1 MTTDKKTTTF
11 GDKLKMQYAMLP
23 IRGINLLLK
32 LLYRFRI
39 EGRENVPEDG
49 PVIILYSEPSLLTT
63 LLEASVTPTFFGKLY
78 LDGKVL
84 NLVGE
89 ELWNIEFFRKNFDSV
104 APTVPSQPH
113 GGGLLGLGLLEA
125 INYLNRGGVF
135 LTNPDGDMARDGRP
149 MPMGRGAAW
158 VGLHTAAPM
167 VPIVPAIS
175 LYDTWPP
182 WKFLPSLR
190 GRVIQR
196 VGKPFKVAEEP
207 VRSVGEEAVAKANA
221 RIAAE
226 IERLTYGPGGVAE
239 WAGPPKK
246 NGKPLEEPADLL
258 RAAADQVVV
267 AESPPVVG
275 AGDGNGSMISNWKRG
290 LPLLLWRCPVCLTND
305 ALLYKH
311 RRFGPDRLRC
321 QACDTRW
328 TVHRE
333 YGKDFRLKVVE
344 GPPDLLDLDMALTTW
359 YDEMK
364 RDFQPSPIPASGLD
378 LEPGE
383 EVYLRTGGV
392 KLVPYRSNP
401 LFDSWT
407 GREPPKDRV
416 LRRSEA
422 GQYGT
427 LGVGELLLT
436 NRRLVWEGPEGGL
449 DFWLKHFTD
458 VTLRLFFQM
467 KINYEA
473 TPYRFEFAEDTGL
486 KWLTYVATVVQEPA
500 AEMGRQVTLSRY

>member
-1 MTTDKKTTTF
+1 MTTQATMTF

-23 IRGINLLLK
+23 IRAINLLLK
-32 LLYRFRI
+32 VLYRFRI
-39 EGRENVPEDG
+39 EGKENVPKDG

-63 LLEASVTPTFFGKLY
+63 LLEAAVTPTFFSKLY
-78 LDGKVL
+78 LEGKVL

-89 ELWNIEFFRKNFDSV
+89 ELWSIEFFRKNFDSV

-125 INYLNRGGVF
+125 LEYLKRGGVF

-158 VGLHTAAPM
+158 VGLHSAAPM

-175 LYDTWPP
+175 LYDAWPP
-182 WKFLPSLR
+182 WQFLPSLR

-196 VGKPFKVAEEP
+196 VGKPFKVTDEP
-207 VRSVGEEAVAKANA
+207 LRMVGEEEVAKANT

-226 IERLTYGPGGVAE
+226 IEHLTYGPGGVAE

-246 NGKPLEEPADLL
+246 NGKPLEEPVDLL

-267 AESPPVVG
+267 AGKPPALG
-275 AGDGNGSMISNWKRG
+275 AGDGDGGTISLWKRG
-290 LPLLLWRCPVCLTND
+290 LPLLLWRCPVCLTDD
-305 ALLYKH
+305 ALVHH
-311 RRFGPDRLRC
+311 RPWFRAQSLNC
-321 QACDTRW
+321 QACGTRW
-328 TVHRE
+328 TMQRE

-344 GPPDLLDLDMALTTW
+344 GPPDLVELDMALTTW

-364 RDFQPSPIPASGLD
+364 RDFEPSPIPASELD

-401 LFDSWT
+401 LFEGWT

-422 GQYGT
+422 GQYGS
-427 LGVGELLLT
+427 LGMGELLMT

-449 DFWLKHFTD
+449 DFWLKHLTD

-473 TPYRFEFAEDTGL
+473 TPYRFEFTEDSGL
-486 KWLTYVATVVQEPA
+486 KWLTYVATVVQEA
-500 AEMGRQVTLSRY
+500 AGEMGRQPTLSRY

>member
-1 MTTDKKTTTF
+1 MTTQTTLTF
-11 GDKLKMQYAMLP
+11 RDRLQLQYAMLP
-23 IRGINLLLK
+23 IRAINLFLK
-32 LLYRFRI
+32 LLYRFRV

-63 LLEASVTPTFFGKLY
+63 LLEAAVTPTFFSKLY
-78 LDGKVL
+78 LEGKVL

-89 ELWNIEFFRKNFDSV
+89 ELWSIEFFRRNFDSV
-104 APTVPSQPH
+104 APTIPSQPH

-125 INYLNRGGVF
+125 LDYLKRGGVF

-158 VGLHTAAPM
+158 VGLHSAAPM
-167 VPIVPAIS
+167 LAIVPAIS
-175 LYDTWPP
+175 LYDAWPP
-182 WKFLPSLR
+182 WQFLPSLR
-190 GRVIQR
+190 GRIIQR
-196 VGKPFKVAEEP
+196 VGKPFTVTDEP
-207 VRSVGEEAVAKANA
+207 LPMVGEEDVARANV

-226 IERLTYGPGGVAE
+226 IECLTYGPGGVAE

-246 NGKPLEEPADLL
+246 NGKLLEEPVNLL

-267 AESPPVVG
+267 AGKPPPVG
-275 AGDGNGSMISNWKRG
+275 AGDGDGSTISLWKRG
-290 LPLLLWRCPVCLTND
+290 LPLLLWRCPVCLTDDTLVHNRPWFR
-305 ALLYKH
+305 AQSLEC
-311 RRFGPDRLRC
+311 G
-321 QACDTRW
+321 ACGTRW
-328 TVHRE
+328 TVRRE

-344 GPPDLLDLDMALTTW
+344 GPPDLVDLDMALTTW

-364 RDFQPSPIPASGLD
+364 RDFELSPITASGLD

-383 EVYLRTGGV
+383 ELYLRTGGV

-401 LFDSWT
+401 LFGDWT

-422 GQYGT
+422 GQYGS
-427 LGVGELLLT
+427 LGVGELLMT
-436 NRRLVWEGPEGGL
+436 NRRMVWEGPKRGL
-449 DFWLKHFTD
+449 DFWLEHVTD

-473 TPYRFEFAEDTGL
+473 TPYRFEFTEDSGL
-486 KWLTYVATVVQEPA
+486 KWLTYLATMVQQPA
-500 AEMGRQVTLSRY
+500 LGVGRQVTLSRY

>member
-1 MTTDKKTTTF
+1 MQNQTTVTF
-11 GDKLKMQYAMLP
+11 RDRLKIQYAMLP
-23 IRGINLLLK
+23 IRAINLLLM

-39 EGRENVPEDG
+39 EGKENVPKDG

-63 LLEASVTPTFFGKLY
+63 LLEASVTPTFFSKLY
-78 LDGKVL
+78 LEGKVL

-89 ELWNIEFFRKNFDSV
+89 ELWSIEFFRRNFDSV

-125 INYLNRGGVF
+125 LEYLKRGGVF

-158 VGLHTAAPM
+158 VGLHSAAPM
-167 VPIVPAIS
+167 VPIVPDIS

-196 VGKPFKVAEEP
+196 VGKPFKVTEKP
-207 VRSVGEEAVAKANA
+207 LQMVGEEDVTRANA

-226 IERLTYGPGGVAE
+226 IEHLTYGPGGVAE

-246 NGKPLEEPADLL
+246 NGTLLEEPVDLL
-258 RAAADQVVV
+258 RAAADQVVI
-267 AESPPVVG
+267 ADKAPVMR
-275 AGDGNGSMISNWKRG
+275 AGDGNGGMISNWKRG
-290 LPLLLWRCPVCLTND
+290 LPLLLWRCPVCLTDD
-305 ALLYKH
+305 ALVH
-311 RRFGPDRLRC
+311 NRPRFRAQSLNC
-321 QACDTRW
+321 QACGTRW
-328 TVHRE
+328 AVQRE
-333 YGKDFRLKVVE
+333 YGKDFRLEVVE
-344 GPPDLLDLDMALTTW
+344 GLPSVVDLDMALTTW

-364 RDFQPSPIPASGLD
+364 RDFQPSPIPAAGLD

-401 LFDSWT
+401 IFEGWT

-416 LRRSEA
+416 LMRSEA
-422 GQYGT
+422 GQYGA

-436 NRRLVWEGPEGGL
+436 NRRLVWEGPEGAL
-449 DFWLKHFTD
+449 DFWLKHITD

-473 TPYRFEFAEDTGL
+473 TPYRFEFTEDTGL

-500 AEMGRQVTLSRY
+500 AEMGRQPTLSRY